1 MTAPLLSICIP
12 TRNRADLLALLLE
25 NITRECGAHM
35 EHLEIVVSNNASSD
49 ATEAVVSNSEL
60 PIVYGRQ
67 TATVGFARNLLHT
80 AATLANGEYVWVIGD
95 DDMILPGGIARV
107 LASIAAA
114 PDVDY
119 HYVNFGWIDVGL
131 RNRLIRQ
138 EHPVFPGFVLSN
150 YQCDLLEWQ
159 RLRTLEDLA
168 FVPGKNPS
176 ALFSG
181 VFCYVSRRQ
190 FFIDAQDWLDPTD
203 SLDGSSTRMDDCF
216 PHAMLTLPRVI
227 GKPVAYIGEPC
238 LLQGISAWEWKA
250 YANKNMIFGTH
261 QFFRWLESQ
270 GFAEEAMGCL
280 WDSYHDMAGRLFSR
294 MQCYPDENKGLD
306 IVMRDAVP
314 DAASQPIFW
323 SAFLR
328 ETRLSIETDYEAEF
342 LARLA
347 RKVVANHPEARL
359 GLWGIQGRGYRFLSK
374 TPDLHGHMAWV
385 TDREEGFHGD
395 SLAYTALQVSPPA
408 SITDAN
414 LDCLIIATRY
424 EFIADVIHAVSGK
437 LRPGTFLIS
446 VDGLS
451 KVQPV
456 EPAPPR

>member
-1 MTAPLLSICIP
+1 MTTPRLSICIP
-12 TRNRADLLALLLE
+12 TLNRADLLKLLLE
-25 NITRECGAHM
+25 NIARECDSHM
-35 EHLEIVVSNNASSD
+35 EHLEIVVSNNASTD
-49 ATEAVVSNSEL
+49 DTEAVVNNCGL

-67 TATVGFARNLLHT
+67 TATVGFARNLLHAT
-80 AATLANGEYVWVIGD
+80 ATLATGEYVWVIGD
-95 DDMILPGGIARV
+95 DDMILPGGITRI
-107 LASIAAA
+107 LTSICAA

-119 HYVNFGWIDVGL
+119 HYVNFGWIDVRL
-131 RNRLIRQ
+131 RNRLIMQ
-138 EHPVFPGFVLSN
+138 DHPAFPGFVRDN
-150 YQCDLLEWQ
+150 HQCDLLEWR
-159 RLRTLEDLA
+159 RLPRLEDLA

-181 VFCYVSRRQ
+181 VFCYATRRQ
-190 FFIDAQDWLDPTD
+190 FFVDAQTWLNPTD

-238 LLQGISAWEWKA
+238 LLQGISAWEWKS

-270 GFAEEAMGCL
+270 NFAKDAMDHL

-306 IVMRDAVP
+306 LVLRDAVP
-314 DAASQPIFW
+314 DAASQPTFW
-323 SAFLR
+323 NAFLR
-328 ETRLSIETDYEAEF
+328 ETRLSVETDHEAEF

-347 RKVVANHPEARL
+347 RKVVARFPDARL

-374 TPDLHGHMAWV
+374 TPDLHGNMVWV

-395 SLAYTALQVSPPA
+395 ALAYTALQVSPPG
-408 SITDAN
+408 SIEGAN
-414 LDCLIIATRY
+414 LDCLIIATRS
-424 EFIADVIHAVSGK
+424 EFIDDVVRAVSAK
-437 LRPGTFLIS
+437 LRPGTLLIS

-451 KVQPV
+451 EVQAAEPV
-456 EPAPPR
+456 LSR